1 MCYMVYMSTDCADD
15 LSLRTSELVRF
26 AKPSTATYAPCPR
39 VLKHEHKWFVGSK
52 SECSCT
58 FRHLCR
64 ESVGLGFGAPEDWFP
79 EEQDRIDATHQ
90 LYEILQYIVL
100 RGHEVE
106 LLDCWSGDEDR
117 DAEPLDVPLSQI
129 SLEQF
134 RLFEGHVFTLKP

>member
-1 MCYMVYMSTDCADD
+1 MCYMVYISTDCADD
-15 LSLRTSELVRF
+15 LSLQRSELVRF
-26 AKPSTATYAPCPR
+26 AEPSAATCAPYTR
-39 VLKHEHKWFVGSK
+39 ILKHEHKWFVGSR

-79 EEQDRIDATHQ
+79 EDQDSIEATHQ
-90 LYEILQYIVL
+90 LYKILRAIVL
-100 RGHEVE
+100 RGHQVE

-134 RLFEGHVFTLKP
+134 RLFEGHVFTLRP